1 MAPTIGQQLQ
11 NAREARKLSLEDVSK
26 ATHMRTHYLQALEE
40 GDYQALPS
48 ETQAR
53 GFMRT
58 YASYLGLDASA
69 LLVEMDAETTPQSE
83 TTAVADQP
91 DDRKPVTDSD
101 EDSDAPDAIFIE
113 VGKSLKKQ
121 RETLGLSLED
131 VERHTN
137 LRQHYLMALEA
148 GDLDGLPSP
157 VQARGML
164 SNYTIFLGM
173 DPDPVLIRFAEGL
186 QARLAIKQ
194 DSPERTR
201 GKGTRRKTVPR
212 PVRRILSNDLIIG
225 GSIVTFLV
233 IFIVWAAIRVF
244 AMQSNK
250 APEPTA
256 PSIVDVLLASP
267 SPSPTTNLT
276 SETPTGAVVVQ
287 PDTPDESPV
296 EATAELPLIFTEQED
311 LEVQLTVVQR
321 AWLKVIVDGEV
332 AQMGRVLPGSF
343 YSFSGESQIE
353 VITGN
358 GQAILV
364 IFNQQNLDEMGV
376 YGQVVDWI
384 FTREGRLFPTP
395 TITPTPTLTPRVT
408 PTAPLLPGAGTPAP
422 PAP

>member
-91 DDRKPVTDSD
+91 DDRKPVTDRD

-287 PDTPDESPV
+287 PDTADESPV

-408 PTAPLLPGAGTPAP
+408 PTVPLLPGAGTPAP